1 MSSTVTMAMGTITG
15 RRPRN
20 AWALAANGT
29 RNAAPSTVRLN
40 TTPEGGRCSTATRM
54 SRNNLAPDDR
64 GSREQQQSL
73 PAHGPGPLAGAH
85 ASAASLCSRAYAHR

>member
-40 TTPEGGRCSTATRM
+40 TTAEGGRCSTATRM
-54 SRNNLAPDDR
+54 SRNNLAQMT
-64 GSREQQQSL
+64 EV
-73 PAHGPGPLAGAH
+73 
-85 ASAASLCSRAYAHR
+85 AANNSRAFRLTVLAR